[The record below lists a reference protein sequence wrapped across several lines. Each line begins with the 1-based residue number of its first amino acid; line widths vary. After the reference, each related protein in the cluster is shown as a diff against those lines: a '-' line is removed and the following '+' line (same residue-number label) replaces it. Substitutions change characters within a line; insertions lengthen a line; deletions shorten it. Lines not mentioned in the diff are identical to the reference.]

1 MSPTLGSVDNALRI
15 LHLLRRK
22 GPLRVS
28 DIAKELHVGTSTAHR
43 LLATLREQRFVRQEA
58 PGKRYELGPAMLFT
72 AGTSAV
78 EHCVATAAP
87 IMMRLRDAIKET
99 VHLSALRGTEV
110 VFLTSAEAN
119 RPARVTTRVGMHPI
133 AHATAAGK
141 VLLAA
146 LERDQFLELYPD
158 ERLEALTL
166 RTVTSRRELEA
177 QLLEVLETGYARNI
191 GESEPEIYTIA
202 VPIHRPHGGV
212 IGALSISTWQDRA
225 HPCLGSGISAV
236 ESSYLESIKKAQ
248 RLIESMLAF

>member
-1 MSPTLGSVDNALRI
+1 MSSTLVSVDNALRI
-15 LHLLRRK
+15 LHMLRRS
-22 GPLRVS
+22 GPLRLTE
-28 DIAKELHVGTSTAHR
+28 IAEELGVGSSTAHR
-43 LLATLREQRFVRQEA
+43 LVTTLREQRFVRQEA

-72 AGTSAV
+72 AGTTAV

-87 IMMRLRDAIKET
+87 IMMRLRDAIEET

-119 RPARVTTRVGMHPI
+119 RPARVTTRVGMRPK

-146 LERDQFLELYPD
+146 LTRDQFLELYPE

-166 RTVTSRRELEA
+166 RTLTSRRELEA
-177 QLLEVLETGYARNI
+177 QLLEVVETGYARNI
-191 GESEPEIYTIA
+191 GESEAEIYTIA
-202 VPIHRPHGGV
+202 VPIHRPQGGV
-212 IGALSISTWQDRA
+212 ISALSISTWQERA
-225 HPCLGSGISAV
+225 HPGSGTELSAA
-236 ESSYLESIKKAQ
+236 ESGYLESLKNAQ